1 LLALISYCSLYYY
14 KGEAEGYAAERHM
27 LVVDDAVCSR
37 KLLMRV
43 FRLEGFLCEEACD
56 GQDALQKYAK
66 KYASAIL
73 MDYEMPVLNGPS
85 ATRQLREQG
94 CSCFIIGVTGSTV
107 PEDKGFFIS
116 CGADV
121 VFTKPLKADDIM
133 TLMGIST

>member
-1 LLALISYCSLYYY
+1 MLLQ
-14 KGEAEGYAAERHM
+14 GRGGAEGYAARHL
-27 LVVDDAVCSR
+27 LVVDDAMCSR
-37 KLLMRV
+37 KLLMCI
-43 FRLEGFLCEEACD
+43 FRMEGFLCEEAYD
-56 GQDALQKYAK
+56 GQDALQKYANMC
-66 KYASAIL
+66 AQGTPPSAIL